1 MTMTL
6 NRTHRTILFILVFAF
21 LFGLRLIHLGADPP
35 VDLSI
40 SMGYYGDPG
49 GYVANARNKVVF
61 GEWILDEWNF
71 MFISPLPHYMNY
83 AVFRIFGPGI
93 AQMNAVPALFSCGL
107 LLLFYFLSRTLM
119 PFWPALAGVLLLGM
133 TYPFVMFS
141 RIGVRAVEMVFFCVL
156 ALWFLTDRKVPNA
169 RRLAL
174 AGAAAF
180 LGFTVKGTF
189 LLVLPA
195 LVLGIA
201 ATTFFQSGRS
211 LKAPL
216 SSLAVFGLG
225 MAAVAAAWF
234 LLLFLPNK
242 ELYLAFGSE
251 NYSWLAPTR
260 LHAVL
265 ENFWNRPLFYF
276 MTSPVATVLS
286 GLGFLAVCFRWLAT
300 PKKISIAEGAAAVW
314 FASNMVY
321 FSVIY
326 YRPARHFI
334 PLIVAMAFLTVFF
347 LRDIHGRKTV
357 QKPAKVP
364 VLFLIP
370 LWGWFL
376 FAAGASIIL
385 RGRPLSPADMQ
396 SRFVLAAVAAA
407 VGSGLVFLVLKIWPA
422 RWTFRLPQMVRTAVI
437 AGLVLACAAIDG
449 RTYWRWA
456 HAPRYDMRTI
466 SRDFGAAFD
475 HMTLGGLLAPV
486 ITLENRHRGHAYYTG
501 YINRGLDFLDR
512 FGITHVFLTTYAVE
526 KIYYETDFPEAMAR
540 ARLLARF
547 PLWRTHVELF
557 DLHPDP
563 LPERPPGER
572 LFEGEIFYG
581 EKGLPRFDPD
591 ASGGWAFRLD
601 GGKNGGLCQ
610 LPDISFE
617 QGNHTAT
624 FFIKAET
631 DVDQDVSLGR
641 IDILDP
647 RSRKAVASRELK
659 AGDFVQQDAG
669 YQPFALTFRVRRP
682 SNLIFRVVGSDRS
695 AIRFDKVVVQ
705 SLD

>member
-1 MTMTL
+1 MTMTM
-6 NRTHRTILFILVFAF
+6 NRTRRTILLILVFAF
-21 LFGLRLIHLGADPP
+21 LFGLRLVHLGADPP
-35 VDLSI
+35 ADLSI

-61 GEWILDEWNF
+61 GEWVLDEWNF

-83 AVFRIFGPGI
+83 TVFRIFGPGI

-107 LLLFYFLSRTLM
+107 LLLFFLTLRKIM
-119 PFWPALAGVLLLGM
+119 PFTPALAGVVLLGLN
-133 TYPFVMFS
+133 YPFLMFS

-156 ALWFLTDRKVPNA
+156 ALWALTDRRVPKPG
-169 RRLAL
+169 RLAL

-180 LGFTVKGTF
+180 LAFTVKGTF
-189 LLVLPA
+189 LLVFPA
-195 LVLGIA
+195 LLLGTA
-201 ATTFFQSGRS
+201 AYVFFQSGNSVKPS
-211 LKAPL
+211 LSAL
-216 SSLAVFGLG
+216 TAFGLG
-225 MAAVAAAWF
+225 MAVVAAAWF
-234 LLLFLPNK
+234 FLIYHPNR

-265 ENFWNRPLFYF
+265 ENFWHRSLFYF
-276 MTSPVATVLS
+276 MTSPVTTVLS
-286 GLGFLAVCFRWLAT
+286 GLGFLAVCFRWLAA
-300 PKKISIAEGAAAVW
+300 PKKISIAEGAAAIW

-347 LRDIHGRKTV
+347 LRDIHGRETV

-364 VLFLIP
+364 ILFLIP
-370 LWGWFL
+370 LWSWFL
-376 FAAGASIIL
+376 FAASAAVIL

-407 VGSGLVFLVLKIWPA
+407 IGSGLVFLVLKIWPA
-422 RWTFRLPQMVRTAVI
+422 RWTFRFPRTVRTAVI

-449 RTYWRWA
+449 RTYLRWA

-475 HMTLGGLLAPV
+475 NMTLGGLLAPV

-526 KIYYETDFPEAMAR
+526 KIYCETDFPEAMAR
-540 ARLLARF
+540 ARLLGRF

-581 EKGLPRFDPD
+581 EKGLPRYDPE

-601 GGKNGGLCQ
+601 DGKNGGLCQ

-617 QGNHTAT
+617 PGNHAAT
-624 FFIKAET
+624 FFIKAEKP
-631 DVDQDVSLGR
+631 VDKDVSLGR

-659 AGDFVQQDAG
+659 AGDFASLDRYQDLT
-669 YQPFALTFRVRRP
+669 LTFRVRRP
-682 SNLIFRVVGSDRS
+682 SGLIIRVIGSGQTP
-695 AIRFDKVVVQ
+695 IWFDKV
-705 SLD
+705 LLEGPG